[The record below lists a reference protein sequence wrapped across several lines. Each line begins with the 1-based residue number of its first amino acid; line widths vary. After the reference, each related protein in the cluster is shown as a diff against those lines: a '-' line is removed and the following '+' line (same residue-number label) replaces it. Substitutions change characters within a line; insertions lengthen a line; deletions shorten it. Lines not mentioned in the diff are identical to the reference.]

1 MLETWLN
8 LLYIK
13 RGILQYMR
21 KGEEGMET
29 EMQEKKKRGYLRESF
44 RLFHLH
50 DQVTLDINPHYH
62 EFDKII
68 IFLSGKVTYIIEGKS
83 YYLKPWD
90 ILFVSHHDI
99 HKPVIDTEMPY
110 ERIVIWLKEEFLER
124 DRDTL
129 SECFR
134 LTHER
139 HFSLLRLEPVMRGKV
154 QNCLLLLEE
163 ELNTVRYG
171 SGIMAESYLRQLL
184 VLFCRLIIENPVT
197 CQDISYA
204 CDDQIVKMLAYI
216 NENLEK
222 DLTVEALAGRLYLSS
237 SHLMHKFKQETGYSI
252 HKYIKAKRL
261 MLAADLI
268 KSGTPAMAAGLKCG
282 FKEYSAFS
290 RAFYQMYG
298 VSPGKFV

>member
-1 MLETWLN
+1 M
-8 LLYIK
+8 K
-13 RGILQYMR
+13 
-21 KGEEGMET
+21 T
-29 EMQEKKKRGYLRESF
+29 ESQEQKKRGFLRENF
-44 RLFHLH
+44 RLFHIH
-50 DQVTLDINPHYH
+50 DRVTLDIDPHYH

-90 ILFVSHHDI
+90 IIFVSHHDI
-99 HKPVIDTEMPY
+99 HKPVIDTDTPY
-110 ERIVIWLKEEFLER
+110 ERIVIWLKEEFLEK
-124 DRDTL
+124 DGDKL

-139 HFSLLRLEPVMRGKV
+139 HFSLLRLEPVMRGSV
-154 QNCLLLLEE
+154 QKCLFLLEE

-171 SGIMAESYLRQLL
+171 SRIMAEGYLQQLL
-184 VLFCRLIIENPVT
+184 VLFCRLLMENDVSCT
-197 CQDISYA
+197 DLSYE
-204 CDDQIVKMLAYI
+204 CDEQIVRLLAYI
-216 NENLEK
+216 NQNLDK
-222 DLTVEALAGRLYLSS
+222 DLSVGVLAGRFYLSS
-237 SHLMHKFKQETGYSI
+237 SYLMHKFKKETGYSV

-268 KSGTPAMAAGLKCG
+268 KSGTPAMTAGLKCG

-290 RAFYQMYG
+290 RAFSQMYG